1 MANLFEIGTK
11 QLEQG
16 EFNEAI
22 LSFTKYLENDPQNVN
37 VICLRGVAYRKVDRY
52 QDSISDFEAAAK
64 IIPTNANIYSE
75 LGVTLFHL
83 KDLEGSLLNMNKSQ
97 ELEPENSYRYSSRA
111 YIKDSIGDLDGAIAD
126 YKKCIELDPE
136 DAVAYNNL
144 GMLEEK
150 QGRIS
155 AAKERFKKADE
166 ISKEESSPFFGKFN
180 AEGDKVLD
188 ESDAKQEV
196 SNVIKEALAK
206 AKSEKKQTKNIKIT
220 PVEKPSIGK
229 AMLAVF
235 KSKQEFKAFI
245 RFVRNGFKLDD
256 NTN

>member
-11 QLEQG
+11 ELEQG

-22 LSFTKYLENDPQNVN
+22 VSFTKYLEGDAQNVN
-37 VICLRGVAYRKVDRY
+37 VICLRGIAYRKAERF
-52 QDSISDFEAAAK
+52 QDSVSDFETAANLV
-64 IIPTNANIYSE
+64 PNNADVYSE
-75 LGVTLFHL
+75 LAVTLFHI
-83 KDLEGSLLNMNKSQ
+83 KDLKGSLENMNKAQ

-111 YIKDSIGDLDGAIAD
+111 YIKDSVGDLEGAIAD
-126 YKKCIELDPE
+126 YQKCIELDPE

-180 AEGDKVLD
+180 AEGEKVLD
-188 ESDAKQEV
+188 EADAKQEV

-206 AKSEKKQTKNIKIT
+206 AQAEKKQEEEIKIT
-220 PVEKPSIGK
+220 PTKKPSFGK

-235 KSKQEFKAFI
+235 KSKQEFKAFV
-245 RFVRNGFKLDD
+245 RFIRNGFKLDD
-256 NTN
+256 NNN